1 MCYGWLAFLLYYWLK
16 DIFFKK
22 TIHFYWKNAKLSPR
36 NFLYCV
42 CFDTLLQRACHR
54 QESAKLWGLHG
65 NVGYVGTWVKFLRG
79 LSGLRGS
86 KYFLL
91 GSNIILCRS
100 YRRSK
105 IFAVFFFFVDQ
116 PLFSKWD
123 CFSILQRIVWAF
135 FFRGSSQQILT
146 TPCLTSLIFLSG
158 LIEICRTDEIQWH
171 FHEHV
176 TKFSLWA
183 AKRLTRRGSSKAH
196 QEAHQRGCE
205 YSQISRSSQAL
216 QASFENSTPLR
227 KLFHGKNF
235 PKECCI
241 MP

>member
-1 MCYGWLAFLLYYWLK
+1 MKFGTFSACYGWLAFLLYYWLMH
-16 DIFFKK
+16 IFFKK
-22 TIHFYWKNAKLSPR
+22 TTHSYGKNAKLSPR

-42 CFDTLLQRACHR
+42 CFDTLLQRACYR
-54 QESAKLWGLHG
+54 QESAKLRGLHG
-65 NVGYVGTWVKFLRG
+65 NVGYVGAWIAWVKFLRG
-79 LSGLRGS
+79 LNGLRGS

-91 GSNIILCRS
+91 GSNIILCGS

-123 CFSILQRIVWAF
+123 YFSILQLIVWAF
-135 FFRGSSQQILT
+135 FFRVSSQQILT
-146 TPCLTSLIFLSG
+146 KPCLTSLVFLSG
-158 LIEICRTDEIQWH
+158 LIEICKTDEIQWH
-171 FHEHV
+171 FYEHV

-183 AKRLTRRGSSKAH
+183 ANWPYS
-196 QEAHQRGCE
+196 QRGCE